1 MAKKNKSVNNKPAN
15 NAQPQQKVSN
25 YLLNKVAFV
34 NCYENLGMI
43 ETVPHV
49 FTRAYEIKVPNK
61 EMKVE
66 YDVNHI
72 RECMKEILAQFVQQ
86 YTMQIMVQN
95 SKVEKEEYLDKILLQ
110 PHREREINLCIE
122 DYNEIIKDNIDIGH
136 NNYKR
141 TVYFIIST
149 FQPSADKALE
159 IFALVDAEV
168 KEIFSKM
175 YEYVA
180 EPLSLDERLWGLRGL
195 LNPDDEMS
203 LNDFIEMRD
212 TNRKT
217 PVKHLIYPRYYRAK
231 ERDYMMIGRKF
242 VRNLF
247 INSMPSSVP
256 DSVLNDLMSVSSNS
270 ILSIIYEPL
279 DTSFAQNT
287 SEMLVKENTDVKE
300 VAIRDTVEDRKA
312 HRTQIKEKAIK
323 EGERQYFEKQAL
335 KLFESAKEKGE
346 SVMLASFIISL
357 FADSKEDLD
366 RDTKLL
372 KLSASKYASQI
383 RCCDLRQDE
392 AYQSVLPLGYS
403 RLNVYRTFTNGQLA
417 AIQPLDIQQL
427 FNKQKAFLGLNE
439 ISDNLILM
447 DRKSFPTGLICGVEN
462 SGKSFQMKREIANTL
477 MTTEDEVIVIARD
490 AMPYQKFVKNM
501 GGRFIDFWNPDVFF
515 SCSENMKKIAMSA
528 FVVARNNLQK
538 LHLTEQEKAVC
549 FENIEAEVNGLSSS
563 RSWNEAVQ
571 RINKDKLSYQSIIKS
586 LKGYKPLISFDYD
599 SVPGRFKVMEVDN
612 EAELICAMK
621 SAYEYVMRKADE
633 GKTTWVFIDGVE
645 SLFYMQPCSDFL
657 VGFVKALAEKKAP
670 LTMVV
675 QDSIR
680 VIANT
685 DASIEYDYFLSLINY
700 FKLMSQGPIERR
712 KYIEKLNIADSLVP
726 YITDREPGEGIIIT
740 PSADLA
746 FNDRFES
753 RENPFYSRFY
763 N

>member
-1 MAKKNKSVNNKPAN
+1 MAKQKQNN
-15 NAQPQQKVSN
+15 QPKVSG
-25 YLLNKVAFV
+25 YLLNKVPFV

-61 EMKVE
+61 EMKTD
-66 YDVNHI
+66 YDLNHI
-72 RECMKEILAQFVQQ
+72 RECMKEILATFVQQ

-110 PHREREINLCIE
+110 PHQEREINLCIE

-149 FQPSADKALE
+149 FQPSADQALE
-159 IFALVDAEV
+159 VFAMVDAEV
-168 KEIFSKM
+168 KEMFSKM

-180 EPLSLDERLWGLRGL
+180 EPLSLDERLWGLRL
-195 LNPDDEMS
+195 LFNPEDTTT
-203 LNDFIEMRD
+203 LNDFIELRD
-212 TNRKT
+212 SNRKT
-217 PVKHLIYPRYYRAK
+217 PVKHFVYPHSYRAK
-231 ERDYMMIGRKF
+231 ERDYMTIGNKY

-247 INSMPSSVP
+247 INSLPSSVP

-279 DTSFAQNT
+279 DTSFAQAT
-287 SEMLVKENTDVKE
+287 SERLVRNNTEVKE

-312 HRTQIKEKAIK
+312 HRTQIQEKAIV
-323 EGERQYFEKQAL
+323 EGERQYFQRQAL
-335 KLFESAKEKGE
+335 KLFEDAKEKGE

-372 KLSASKYASQI
+372 KISASKYASQI

-417 AIQPLDIQQL
+417 TIQPLDVQQL

-439 ISDNLILM
+439 ISDNLILI
-447 DRKSFPTGLICGVEN
+447 DRKSFPTGLITGIEH

-477 MTTEDEVIVIARD
+477 MTTEDDVVLITRD
-490 AMPYQKFVKNM
+490 AMPYQKFVKNI
-501 GGRFIDFWNPDVFF
+501 GGRFIEYWNPDLF
-515 SCSENMKKIAMSA
+515 SGHDEKIKKLAMSA
-528 FVVARNNLQK
+528 FIVSKNEMQK
-538 LHLTEQEKAVC
+538 MHLSENEKQESFSA
-549 FENIEAEVNGLSSS
+549 IDSEASSLSSC
-563 RSWNEAVQ
+563 RTWNEAIQ
-571 RINKDKLSYQSIIKS
+571 KINKDKLSYQTIIRA
-586 LKGYKPLISFDYD
+586 LRGYKPLISMDFD
-599 SVPGRFKVMEVDN
+599 SIAGRFKVV
-612 EAELICAMK
+612 EADTEPELICSMK
-621 SAYEYVMRKADE
+621 SVFEYVCRKAKE
-633 GKTTWVFIDGVE
+633 GRTVWVFIDGIE

-670 LTMVV
+670 LTMIV
-675 QDSIR
+675 QDSVR

-685 DASIEYDYFLSLINY
+685 DASIEYDYFLTLMNY

-712 KYIEKLNIADSLVP
+712 KYTEKLNIPDSLVP

-746 FNDRFES
+746 FNDRFET
-753 RENPFYSRFY
+753 RDNPFYARFY

>member
-1 MAKKNKSVNNKPAN
+1 MASKTANKQPKVN
-15 NAQPQQKVSN
+15 N

-66 YDVNHI
+66 YDLNHI
-72 RECMKEILAQFVQQ
+72 RECMKEILATFVQH

-95 SKVEKEEYLDKILLQ
+95 SKVEKEQYLDKILLQ
-110 PHREREINLCIE
+110 PHQEREVNLCIE

-159 IFALVDAEV
+159 TFALIDAEV
-168 KEIFSKM
+168 KEMFNKM

-180 EPLSLDERLWGLRGL
+180 EPLSLDERLWGLRL
-195 LNPDDEMS
+195 LFNPEDTMT
-203 LNDFIEMRD
+203 LNDFIELRD

-217 PVKHLIYPRYYRAK
+217 PVKNLIYPHAYRAK
-231 ERDYMMIGRKF
+231 ERDYMKIGNKF

-247 INSMPSSVP
+247 INSLPSSVP

-279 DTSFAQNT
+279 DTVFAEKT
-287 SEMLVKENTDVKE
+287 SQMLVKENTEIKE

-312 HRTQIKEKAIK
+312 HRMQIKEKPIK

-335 KLFESAKEKGE
+335 KLFEDAKQKGE

-403 RLNVYRTFTNGQLA
+403 RLNIYRTFTNGQLA
-417 AIQPLDIQQL
+417 TIQPLDVQQL

-439 ISDNLILM
+439 ISDNLILI
-447 DRKSFPTGLICGVEN
+447 DRKTFPTGLICGIEH
-462 SGKSFQMKREIANTL
+462 SGKSFQVKREIANTL
-477 MTTEDEVIVIARD
+477 MTTTDEVILITKD
-490 AMPYQKFVKNM
+490 ADSYQKFVKNM
-501 GGRFIDFWNPDVFF
+501 GGKFLEYWNPDMFF
-515 SCSENMKKIAMSA
+515 SCDEKMKKLALTA
-528 FVVARNNLQK
+528 FVVSRNEIQK
-538 LHLTEQEKAVC
+538 MHFSEAEKAEV
-549 FENIEAEVNGLSSS
+549 FGAIESEVNGLSSH

-571 RINKDKLSYQSIIKS
+571 KINKDKLSYQSVIKS
-586 LKGYKPLISFDYD
+586 LKGYKPLISMDFD
-599 SVPGRFKVMEVDN
+599 SIAGRFKVVEIDG
-612 EAELICAMK
+612 ESELICAMK
-621 SAYEYVMRKADE
+621 SSFEYVKRKAAE
-633 GKTTWVFIDGVE
+633 GKTVWVFIDSIE

-657 VGFVKALAEKKAP
+657 VGFVKALAEAKAP

-685 DASIEYDYFLSLINY
+685 DASIEYDYFLTLVNY

-712 KYIEKLNIADSLVP
+712 KYIDKLNIPDSLVP

-740 PSADLA
+740 PSSDIA
-746 FNDRFES
+746 FNDRFEG
-753 RENPFYSRFY
+753 RDNPFYARFY